1 MPVVR
6 ITGIAIAVA
15 MMSLLIF
22 MTFHKSYYLSLSLPA
37 VSWPDNKERGVDTLL
52 NSPAFKDSLEKLKAH
67 ELDLFLST
75 LLENEKA
82 RQIDQLSQ
90 KEKKALFLS
99 ELPSHL
105 LLQFEGNNLVLELR
119 SIKHAKWSDF
129 LVAVSS
135 GFFVFDVKP
144 EARELK
150 EKFIWSTDYVL
161 LVEVLL
167 TAFAITLLIGALLL
181 WLKGRAS

>member
-90 KEKKALFLS
+90 
-99 ELPSHL
+99 
-105 LLQFEGNNLVLELR
+105 
-119 SIKHAKWSDF
+119 
-129 LVAVSS
+129 
-135 GFFVFDVKP
+135 
-144 EARELK
+144 
-150 EKFIWSTDYVL
+150 
-161 LVEVLL
+161 
-167 TAFAITLLIGALLL
+167 
-181 WLKGRAS
+181 